1 MSVKAQPAGYHSV
14 TPYLIVTDGAA
25 AIEFY
30 KTAFGATE
38 MLRMDGP
45 GGSIMHAEVK
55 IGDSPVML
63 AGEFP
68 DMQCYGPEKY
78 GGSPVSLMIYVE
90 DVDTQFSQALA
101 AGATEVRPV
110 KDQFYGDRSGTL
122 KDPFGHTWT
131 LATHTED
138 LSDEDLKQRMASM
151 PCSSTED

>member
-1 MSVKAQPAGYHSV
+1 MSVTAKPEGYHSV

-25 AIEFY
+25 AIDFY
-30 KTAFGATE
+30 KQAFDAVE
-38 MLRMDGP
+38 LMRMDGP
-45 GGSIMHAEVK
+45 DGTIMHAEVR

-68 DMQCYGPEKY
+68 DMHCFSPEKY
-78 GGSPVSLMIYVE
+78 GGSPVSLMVYVE
-90 DVDTQFSQALA
+90 DVDSQFKQALA
-101 AGATEVRPV
+101 AGATELRPV

-138 LSDEDLKQRMASM
+138 LTEEQLKERMAA
-151 PCSSTED
+151 

>member
-1 MSVKAQPAGYHSV
+1 MSVKARPDGYHSI
-14 TPYLIVTDGAA
+14 TPYLIVTNGAA

-30 KTAFGATE
+30 KQAFNAIE
-38 MLRMDGP
+38 LFRMDGP
-45 GGSIMHAEVK
+45 DGAIMHAEIR
-55 IGDSPVML
+55 IGDSPLML

-68 DMQCYGPEKY
+68 EMQCYGPEKY
-78 GGSPVSLMIYVE
+78 GGSPVSLMVYVE

-101 AGATEVRPV
+101 AGATELRPV

-138 LSDEDLKQRMASM
+138 VPEDQLKQRMATM
-151 PCSSTED
+151 EPCGS

>member
-1 MSVKAQPAGYHSV
+1 MSVKARPDGYHSV
-14 TPYLIVTDGAA
+14 TPYLIVANGAA

-30 KTAFGATE
+30 KQAFNAVE
-38 MLRMDGP
+38 LLRMDGP
-45 GGSIMHAEVK
+45 DGSIMHAEVR

-68 DMQCYGPEKY
+68 DMQCFGPEKY

-90 DVDTQFSQALA
+90 DVDAQFSQALA
-101 AGATEVRPV
+101 AGATELRPV

-131 LATHTED
+131 LATHKED
-138 LSDEDLKQRMASM
+138 LSDDQIKERMATTE
-151 PCSSTED
+151 PCGS